1 MPRFKYN
8 VTIHCTRQVHEDV
21 LEYLRTELI
30 PKWSTY
36 VHWHSPQLML
46 IHTGMPEDEM
56 VGYALQFECDD
67 LAKLDGFDYTADPTL
82 RRLIDAYPQR
92 VMPFAVLMEVIE

>member
-21 LEYLRTELI
+21 LEYLRKELI
-30 PKWSTY
+30 PKWATY
-36 VHWHSPQLML
+36 PHWHTPQLVR

-56 VGYALQFECDD
+56 VGYALQFECDEIE
-67 LAKLDGFDYTADPTL
+67 KLKGFDYTTDATL
-82 RRLIDAYPQR
+82 RRLIEAYPQR
-92 VMPFAVLMEVIE
+92 VLPFAVVMEVIE